1 MPTSTAEAT
10 ALTWTT
16 ALLRAI
22 SSATAADPPTTL
34 SRPIVAVSTISPE
47 VRSTTMDTIPLWGK
61 YRVLI
66 VSPASNSTVLCGS
79 SVTRRCGTSAA
90 MFSDESEAH
99 AIAVVRELSR
109 NRLPRALVGRHIS
122 VTDERGVVVFKVP
135 V

>member
-1 MPTSTAEAT
+1 
-10 ALTWTT
+10 
-16 ALLRAI
+16 
-22 SSATAADPPTTL
+22 
-34 SRPIVAVSTISPE
+34 
-47 VRSTTMDTIPLWGK
+47 
-61 YRVLI
+61 
-66 VSPASNSTVLCGS
+66 
-79 SVTRRCGTSAA
+79 